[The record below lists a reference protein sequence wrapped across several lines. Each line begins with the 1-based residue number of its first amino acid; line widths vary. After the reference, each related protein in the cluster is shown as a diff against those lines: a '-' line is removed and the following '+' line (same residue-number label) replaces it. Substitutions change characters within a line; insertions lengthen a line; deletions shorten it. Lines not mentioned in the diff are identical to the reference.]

1 MTSKRELNI
10 QNVVGE
16 MQHIKAAYEQPDALV
31 VSLFK
36 EVCAIAQRSG
46 IDCIRTERIHRKYM
60 FVCMDNRYGDGVVPS
75 DVLDLIAKIFRNG
88 FKNSA
93 LQNP

>member
-10 QNVVGE
+10 QNVVGG
-16 MQHIKAAYEQPDALV
+16 MQQIKAAYEQPDAPF

-46 IDCIRTERIHRKYM
+46 IDRIRMER
-60 FVCMDNRYGDGVVPS
+60 F
-75 DVLDLIAKIFRNG
+75 IANTCSR
-88 FKNSA
+88 A
-93 LQNP
+93 WTT